1 MKKILI
7 TASIAALGF
16 AFAGCEKSKDYKA
29 PFVRTGADDALLKVI
44 YASAYSA
51 NPSVQI
57 SIDDVRVSGL
67 ITGRTPFPGG
77 GYNTAGSNFPDY
89 MVVAPGSRKL
99 SIAIPKK
106 GTNVDSIVFY
116 TTQIELRAR
125 GNHTLNVMDTLTKTK
140 SVLVEDTVALPA
152 PGTVKYRFIN
162 LMPNAPKLDL
172 YYGTVRVATGIEYN
186 TPGVVFVMPFQAAS
200 SWNIRETGTSPTST
214 VLATYPTGSTM
225 TDQRMFTAFAMGYKG
240 STSANLKPYISFS
253 INR

>member
-1 MKKILI
+1 MKKIFINL
-7 TASIAALGF
+7 SIAAL
-16 AFAGCEKSKDYKA
+16 ALTFAGCEKSKDYKA

-89 MVVAPGSRKL
+89 LVVQPGSRKL
-99 SIAIPKK
+99 TIAIPKK
-106 GTNVDSIVFY
+106 GTNVDSVVFY
-116 TTQIELRAR
+116 TTQIEVRAKA
-125 GNHTLNVMDTLTKTK
+125 NHTLNVMDTLTKTK

-152 PGTVKYRFIN
+152 PGTVKYRFVN

-172 YYGTVRVATGIEYN
+172 YYGTIRVATNVEYN
-186 TPGVVFVMPFQAAS
+186 TPGVVFTMPFQTAAQ
-200 SWNIRETGTSPTST
+200 WNLRETGTGPTGT
-214 VLATYPTGSTM
+214 VLAFYPSGSTM

-240 STSANLKPYISFS
+240 SASTTLKPYISFT